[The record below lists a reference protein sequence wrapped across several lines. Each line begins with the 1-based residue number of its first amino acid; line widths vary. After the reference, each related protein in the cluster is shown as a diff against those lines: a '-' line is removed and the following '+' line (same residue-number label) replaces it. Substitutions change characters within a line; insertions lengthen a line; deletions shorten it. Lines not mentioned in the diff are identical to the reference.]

1 MGHKNKTRQK
11 GISEVVWLDAAEIS
25 VDKILQ
31 SVKDYCAMED
41 GSILSDSEAFSI
53 RDFAENP
60 FVKLIYAAAFDEGY
74 NSF

>member
-1 MGHKNKTRQK
+1 MGHKNKVKPK
-11 GISEVVWLDAAEIS
+11 GISEVLWLDVNEIS

-31 SVKDYCAMED
+31 SVKDYCAIED
-41 GSILSDSEAFSI
+41 GSIPSDSETFSI

-60 FVKLIYAAAFDEGY
+60 FVKLIYAAAHDEGY

>member
-1 MGHKNKTRQK
+1 MGRKNKARPK
-11 GISEVVWLDAAEIS
+11 GISEVLWLDVNKVS

-41 GSILSDSEAFSI
+41 GSIPSDSEVFSI

-60 FVKLIYAAAFDEGY
+60 FVKLIYAAALEEGY
-74 NSF
+74 NNF

>member
-1 MGHKNKTRQK
+1 MGHKNKARK
-11 GISEVVWLDAAEIS
+11 KEISEIVWLDAAKIS
-25 VDKILQ
+25 VDDILQ

-41 GSILSDSEAFSI
+41 GSIPSDSEVFSI

-60 FVKLIYAAAFDEGY
+60 FVKLIYVAALEEGY

>member
-1 MGHKNKTRQK
+1 MGHKNKTRPK
-11 GISEVVWLDAAEIS
+11 GISEVLWLDVNEIS

-31 SVKDYCAMED
+31 SVKDYCTMED
-41 GSILSDSEAFSI
+41 GSIPSDSEVFSI

-60 FVKLIYAAAFDEGY
+60 FIKLIYASAFDEGY